1 MDLTQQEWSAQQ
13 AASKDSIILDVR
25 TSEEYLEGHIPN
37 AKLLDIR
44 DPHSFMEGVSELDVS
59 KTYFVYC
66 RSGARSTQ
74 ACQIFKQHGMS
85 SCFNLLGG
93 IIEWQGEKTK

>member
-37 AKLLDIR
+37 A
-44 DPHSFMEGVSELDVS
+44 
-59 KTYFVYC
+59 
-66 RSGARSTQ
+66 
-74 ACQIFKQHGMS
+74 
-85 SCFNLLGG
+85 
-93 IIEWQGEKTK
+93 

>member
-25 TSEEYLEGHIPN
+25 TSV
-37 AKLLDIR
+37 
-44 DPHSFMEGVSELDVS
+44 EGVSELDVS

-93 IIEWQGEKTK
+93 IMEWQGEKTK

>member
-59 KTYFVYC
+59 KPILFTVDLVQEALRPVRYL
-66 RSGARSTQ
+66 SNT
-74 ACQIFKQHGMS
+74 
-85 SCFNLLGG
+85 
-93 IIEWQGEKTK
+93 E